1 MAVSAQRGA
10 AMRRPI
16 PKNADTILA
25 FLKAYRNARLNMFI
39 IPFGLT
45 LSYHLIRNLFFFHIP
60 KDQAS
65 WAVIL
70 SVGFLF
76 VWFFPKG
83 LFSFLGGKARCP
95 QCKATPLV
103 FRKLLGVGPV
113 IGFGIP
119 LFERQI
125 KRCHKCDYP
134 LSLAELEKDLELERQ
149 ALKQV
154 RDEAKG

>member
-1 MAVSAQRGA
+1 
-10 AMRRPI
+10 MRKAI

-25 FLKAYRNARLNMFI
+25 FLQAYRSARLNMFI
-39 IPFGLT
+39 IPLAFTLGVNFVLNTTLYKDVPDVEQSILLHLVIGLIT
-45 LSYHLIRNLFFFHIP
+45 T
-60 KDQAS
+60 
-65 WAVIL
+65 
-70 SVGFLF
+70 
-76 VWFFPKG
+76 WFFLRG

-95 QCKATPLV
+95 QCKTMPLV
-103 FRKLLGVGPV
+103 FSKLLGVGPV
-113 IGFGIP
+113 VRFGIP

-149 ALKQV
+149 ALEQV

>member
-1 MAVSAQRGA
+1 LS
-10 AMRRPI
+10 
-16 PKNADTILA
+16 L
-25 FLKAYRNARLNMFI
+25 
-39 IPFGLT
+39 GL
-45 LSYHLIRNLFFFHIP
+45 
-60 KDQAS
+60 
-65 WAVIL
+65 
-70 SVGFLF
+70 LF